1 MKTKSSV
8 AHSKSI
14 ELSLIAIELYKKLLK
29 KNEFVLS
36 KQIFRSSTSVG
47 ANLEEAVAAQSRKD
61 FLSKISIAHK
71 EARETKYWLL
81 LLKESK
87 LIKFDHENYLK
98 IIEDIINILA
108 KTIITVKRKTL

>member
-1 MKTKSSV
+1 MKRNSI
-8 AHSKSI
+8 AHTKSI
-14 ELSLIAIELYKKLLK
+14 ELSLMTIELYKKLFSV
-29 KNEFVLS
+29 NEFVLS
-36 KQIFRSSTSVG
+36 RQILKSATSIG
-47 ANLEEAVAAQSRKD
+47 TNLEEAVAAQSRKD